1 MPRRIFG
8 IALFTL
14 ILLFSTGSSNAQLR
28 STTEPTEIRGQVRYA
43 RGNAPVVDALVRL
56 ESLAGGYVGEERTD
70 RLGKFRF
77 SNLLPIQ
84 YFVSIRQPG
93 YQEIR
98 REVNL
103 VMIPSDYIQIQLLSD
118 ETDTGSATIYS
129 PKIID
134 ANVPAEARREFER
147 AQAAFANGKKSDEAI
162 LHLERAIRLYP
173 KFAEAELQLGTAYMD
188 LKQWEP
194 AEQALRRAIE
204 LNPKIANADFA
215 LGALYLEQQR
225 FEEAERALRKGLELE
240 NRSWQGHYTLGRVY
254 WTRKGNGDLQ
264 RAAKQVAL
272 ALQLNDNFADAHLL
286 AGNIFLQA
294 KRRDEALEEFQTYRR
309 LAPKGPYADQTR
321 ETVKRLR
328 NSEVKK
334 ST

>member
-8 IALFTL
+8 VALFSL
-14 ILLFSTGSSNAQLR
+14 IFLFSIGSSSAQLR

-77 SNLLPIQ
+77 PGLLPIQ

-103 VMIPSDYIQIQLLSD
+103 VMVASDYIQIQLIPDD
-118 ETDTGSATIYS
+118 ENTTSANIYS
-129 PKIID
+129 SKIID
-134 ANVPAEARREFER
+134 ANVPPEARKEFER
-147 AQAAFANGKKSDEAI
+147 AQAAFANGKKGDEAI
-162 LHLERAIRLYP
+162 LHLEKAVRLYP
-173 KFAEAELQLGTAYMD
+173 KFVEAELQLGTAYMD
-188 LKQWEP
+188 RKQWDL
-194 AEQALRRAIE
+194 AEQALRHALE
-204 LNPKIANADFA
+204 LNPKTANADFA
-215 LGALYLEQQR
+215 LGAMYLEQRR
-225 FEEAERALRKGLELE
+225 FEDAERVLRKGLDLE
-240 NRSWQGHYTLGRVY
+240 NRSWLGHYTLGRVY
-254 WTRKGNGDLQ
+254 WTRSANGDLQ
-264 RAAKQVAL
+264 RAARQVAL
-272 ALQLNDNFADAHLL
+272 TLQLNDNFADGHLL

-294 KRRDEALEEFQTYRR
+294 KRREEALQEFQTYLR

-328 NSEVKK
+328 NSDVKK
-334 ST
+334 WT